1 MKRFKLAAIAI
12 IGGTTVIGG
21 QGAVGATSENASVN
35 IRGIVPT
42 VCRVQ
47 FSQPTVAN
55 GPVIQL
61 GQMQQLCNNIDGY
74 RVVMQ
79 HPAGLNG
86 ATVSVDGVETPIS
99 SGNET
104 ILVDSN
110 RPAFRT
116 SEVSLNFGDTDGPG
130 ALSFRIEP
138 KGTVY

>member
-1 MKRFKLAAIAI
+1 MKHLKLAAFAMIGALIA
-12 IGGTTVIGG
+12 IGG
-21 QGAVGATSENASVN
+21 QGAAFASSENASIN
-35 IRGIVPT
+35 IRGTVRT

-47 FSQPTVAN
+47 FNQPTVAN
-55 GPVIQL
+55 GAVIQL

-86 ATVSVDGVETPIS
+86 ATVSVDGVETPLS

-110 RPAFRT
+110 RPDFRT
-116 SEVSLNFGDTDGPG
+116 SEVSLNFGDMAGPG

-138 KGTVY
+138 KGTLY